1 MADRMGQQLGN
12 YRLIRQL
19 GKGGV
24 AVVYLG
30 EHVHLKTKA
39 AIKVLHQVQLTNDEE
54 EKFRN
59 EAKTI
64 ANLKHPYIYSLGEE
78 SRHILMTSEHIIA
91 NLQQH
96 ANPQN
101 VEGMA
106 RFGIRPAQVLGISIP
121 TLRKMAKEIGRN
133 HALALELWASGI
145 HEARILA
152 SMIDEFRLVTPQ
164 QMDAWVNDF
173 DSWDVCDQVCGNLFD
188 KTPYAYQ
195 KAVEWCQQEKEFV
208 RRAGFVMMAELAVH
222 DKKARDEA
230 FLQFFPL
237 IKHYADD
244 ERNFVKKAV
253 NWALR
258 QIGKR
263 NSHLRTLALECA
275 YDIQNMDSKTAQWV
289 AKDAIRELQAKEP
302 A

>member
-1 MADRMGQQLGN
+1 MLSDQ
-12 YRLIRQL
+12 I
-19 GKGGV
+19 
-24 AVVYLG
+24 
-30 EHVHLKTKA
+30 
-39 AIKVLHQVQLTNDEE
+39 
-54 EKFRN
+54 
-59 EAKTI
+59 I
-64 ANLKHPYIYSLGEE
+64 ANLKQQ
-78 SRHILMTSEHIIA
+78 A
-91 NLQQH
+91 N
-96 ANPQN
+96 AQN

-106 RFGIRPAQVLGISIP
+106 RFGIRSAQVLGISMP
-121 TLRKMAKEIGRN
+121 TLRKMAKEIGRDQ
-133 HALALELWASGI
+133 ALALELWDSGI

-152 SMIDEFRLVTPQ
+152 SMISEPSLVTPQ
-164 QMDAWVNDF
+164 LMDAWVNDF
-173 DSWDVCDQVCGNLFD
+173 DAWDVCDQVCGNLFD

-222 DKKARDEA
+222 DKKAQDEA

-289 AKDAIRELQAKEP
+289 AKDAIKELQAKEIKDS
-302 A
+302 